1 MIKNIDLFEGKPD
14 CSLSAYIHEDG
25 TVRPCVIVCPGG
37 SYRYH
42 APREAEPIADILAV
56 TCTAIL
62 FSVQFR
68 HAKRIM
74 QDDTTA
80 VAETDVHSK

>member
-1 MIKNIDLFEGKPD
+1 MTFVSLGKAF
-14 CSLSAYIHEDG
+14 SSI
-25 TVRPCVIVCPGG
+25 IVAVMRKFVLLLPLIYLMPHLCNDATTGV
-37 SYRYH
+37 YL
-42 APREAEPIADILAV
+42 AEPISDILAV
-56 TCTAIL
+56 TFTAIL

-68 HAKRIM
+68 RAKRIM

>member
-1 MIKNIDLFEGKPD
+1 MAKNAGVSEI
-14 CSLSAYIHEDG
+14 
-25 TVRPCVIVCPGG
+25 VRNL
-37 SYRYH
+37 
-42 APREAEPIADILAV
+42 AEPIADILAV
-56 TCTAIL
+56 TFTAIL